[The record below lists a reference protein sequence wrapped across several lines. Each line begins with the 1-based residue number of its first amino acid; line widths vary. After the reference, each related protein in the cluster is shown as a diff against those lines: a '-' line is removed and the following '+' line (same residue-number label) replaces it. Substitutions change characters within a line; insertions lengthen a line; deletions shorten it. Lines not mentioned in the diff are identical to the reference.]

1 MSIKNTT
8 LLLSILLL
16 LAGACTTQKQLAERG
31 KKGFKQRGKASWYGP
46 GFHGKLAANGEVY
59 DMHALT
65 AAHKQLPFDTV
76 VEVLNHDNGR
86 RVEVRITDR
95 GPFVRGRI
103 IDLSRGAAEKIGLVQ
118 SGVAPVTVTVV
129 ATSSRQ
135 PSGAA
140 AARSWLVQ
148 AGAFRDRARAEEHLQ
163 QVSEVDRRARLDE
176 AEGLLRIVIGPLE
189 REKEARRILG
199 ALGDRRIEAI
209 LRRLP

>member
-1 MSIKNTT
+1 MSVKNAT
-8 LLLSILLL
+8 LLLSLLL
-16 LAGACTTQKQLAERG
+16 VLAGACTTQKRLAERG
-31 KKGFKQRGKASWYGP
+31 KKGFKQRGSASWYGP

-118 SGVAPVTVTVV
+118 SGVAPVTLTVV
-129 ATSSRQ
+129 APRSRQ
-135 PSGAA
+135 PSGST
-140 AARSWLVQ
+140 AARSWLIQ

-163 QVSEVDRRARLDE
+163 QVSEVDRRARLDDT
-176 AEGLLRIVIGPLE
+176 AGLLRIVIGPLE
-189 REKEARRILG
+189 REKEARRILS
-199 ALGDRRIEAI
+199 ALDHRQIEAI